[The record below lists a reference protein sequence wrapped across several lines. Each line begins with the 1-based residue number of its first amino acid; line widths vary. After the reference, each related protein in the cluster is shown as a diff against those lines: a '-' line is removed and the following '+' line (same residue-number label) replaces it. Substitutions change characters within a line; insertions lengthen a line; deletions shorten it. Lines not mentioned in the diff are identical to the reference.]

1 MDLFRHFARVPPP
14 SSNFGQRE
22 TGMCQRFL
30 RGNCPFSALACP
42 YSHNK
47 DQAPLCLRWK
57 EGQCIG
63 ATGNKCLYRHY
74 YLERD
79 ARNIPA
85 QRQALAE
92 VEPTNFSSPYQVKIC
107 KEKLTHRR
115 EEVDIETGRRR
126 SWVEEEEREVFD
138 LTGET
143 PVKPLPVP
151 KVTKERS
158 KSAHGNR
165 FEGGSPRPTL
175 APTPMR
181 TTRRSSIL
189 SDSPSLLQ
197 PTTPS
202 STPLPLPGR
211 RRNSASNPPRNPP
224 PMQATPPT
232 DLIPAATATPIAA
245 GTCPVCHRTGFAGE
259 KGVKSH
265 RSHRNSKC
273 KYQEVPAAASVDEMS
288 VIEIMDTPELPVQHN
303 GRRTR
308 RSMTMR

>member
-14 SSNFGQRE
+14 SSNFGQKE

-47 DQAPLCLRWK
+47 DQAPLCMRWK
-57 EGQCIG
+57 QGECIG

-79 ARNIPA
+79 SRIVPA
-85 QRQALAE
+85 QRLALAE
-92 VEPTNFSSPYQVKIC
+92 VDPANFSSPYQVKIC

-138 LTGET
+138 LTGDT
-143 PVKPLPVP
+143 PAKPLI
-151 KVTKERS
+151 KARS

-165 FEGGSPRPTL
+165 YEGSPPPTL
-175 APTPMR
+175 ALTPMR
-181 TTRRSSIL
+181 TTRRSSIIL
-189 SDSPSLLQ
+189 FDSPSLLL
-197 PTTPS
+197 PSPS
-202 STPLPLPGR
+202 STTPLPVPR
-211 RRNSASNPPRNPP
+211 RKSGSTSNPPRNPP
-224 PMQATPPT
+224 PMQATPPA

-259 KGVKSH
+259 KGVKAH
-265 RSHRNSKC
+265 RCHRNSKC
-273 KYQEVPAAASVDEMS
+273 KYQEEVTPNPVIS
-288 VIEIMDTPELPVQHN
+288 VIEIMDTPELPVQHT

-308 RSMTMR
+308 RSLTSMR

>member
-1 MDLFRHFARVPPP
+1 
-14 SSNFGQRE
+14 
-22 TGMCQRFL
+22 MCQRFL

-57 EGQCIG
+57 RGECIG
-63 ATGNKCLYRHY
+63 ATGNKCLFRHY

-79 ARNIPA
+79 ARAVPAPA
-85 QRQALAE
+85 QRLALAE
-92 VEPTNFSSPYQVKIC
+92 VDPSNFSSPYQVKIC

-138 LTGET
+138 LTGDT
-143 PVKPLPVP
+143 PAKPLPVP
-151 KVTKERS
+151 KKRS

-165 FEGGSPRPTL
+165 FESGSPRPTL

-181 TTRRSSIL
+181 TTRRSSML
-189 SDSPSLLQ
+189 SDSPSLLH
-197 PTTPS
+197 PTPS
-202 STPLPLPGR
+202 STPLPVPRVR
-211 RRNSASNPPRNPP
+211 RSSTHNPPRNPP
-224 PMQATPPT
+224 PMQATPPA
-232 DLIPAATATPIAA
+232 DLIPAATATPIGA
-245 GTCPVCHRTGFAGE
+245 GTCPVCRRTGFAGE

-273 KYQEVPAAASVDEMS
+273 KYQEVPAAAPGDEMS
-288 VIEIMDTPELPVQHN
+288 VIEIMDTPEIPVQHTA
-303 GRRTR
+303 RRTR